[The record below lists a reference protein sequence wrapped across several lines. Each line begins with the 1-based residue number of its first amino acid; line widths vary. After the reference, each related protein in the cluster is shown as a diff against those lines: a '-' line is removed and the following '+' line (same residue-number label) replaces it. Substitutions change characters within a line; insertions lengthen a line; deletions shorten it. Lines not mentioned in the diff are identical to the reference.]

1 MPNFYISYKI
11 GVKLREISVDLNLNL
26 TDLEKV
32 VVNITKLSN
41 YLRKCVEDLKF

>member
-41 YLRKCVEDLKF
+41 YLRKSVEDLKF